1 MVKRSFDN
9 FDEFANEY
17 RSIHTEN
24 VRVSGADS
32 FYFAMHKVEQVSR
45 YETTKQ
51 PCRLLDIGCGD
62 GVAELFMA
70 KLMPACRVDGI
81 DISAKSID
89 AAREKNIPGTTFS
102 VYDGKTIPFP
112 DESFD
117 IVFMAAV
124 LHHIDFSFHP
134 ALMKE
139 MYRVLKPGGRIYL
152 FEHNPLNP
160 LTRYLVKTCVFDKDA
175 RLLGYRYCGRLLQ
188 KASFREIKKK
198 FILFFPRKGLLSRM
212 IPMEEKLG
220 WLPLGGQYMYRARK

>member
-17 RSIHTEN
+17 RNIHTEN

-32 FYFAMHKVEQVSR
+32 FYFAMHKVQLVSSF
-45 YETTKQ
+45 ETNGQQT
-51 PCRLLDIGCGD
+51 RLLDVGCGD

-70 KLMPACRVDGI
+70 KLMPGCQVNGI
-81 DISAKSID
+81 DISAKSI
-89 AAREKNIPGTTFS
+89 AAASEKNIPGTSFS
-102 VYDGKTIPFP
+102 VYNGKTIPFP
-112 DESFD
+112 DNSFD

-124 LHHIDFSFHP
+124 LHHVDFTYHQ
-134 ALMKE
+134 ALLGE

-160 LTRYLVKTCVFDKDA
+160 VTRYLVKTCVFDKDA
-175 RLLGYRYCGRLLQ
+175 RLLGYRYCGSLLQ
-188 KASFREIKKK
+188 NAAFIEIQKK
-198 FILFFPRKGLLSRM
+198 FILFFPRKGMLSRL
-212 IPMEEKLG
+212 IPVEEKLG

>member
-9 FDEFANEY
+9 FDEYANDY

-24 VRVSGADS
+24 IRISGADS
-32 FYFAMHKVEQVSR
+32 FYFALHKVQLVSSF
-45 YETTKQ
+45 ETNGQQ
-51 PCRLLDIGCGD
+51 PRLLDVGCGD

-70 KLMPACRVDGI
+70 KLMPGCRVNGI

-102 VYDGKTIPFP
+102 VYDGNSIPFP
-112 DESFD
+112 ADSFD
-117 IVFMAAV
+117 IVFVAAV
-124 LHHIDFSFHP
+124 LHHVDFAYHQ
-134 ALMKE
+134 ALLGE

-152 FEHNPLNP
+152 FEHNPVNP
-160 LTRYLVKTCVFDKDA
+160 VTRFLVKTCVFDKDA
-175 RLLGYRYCGRLLQ
+175 RLLGYRYCGRLLK
-188 KASFREIKKK
+188 KASFRNIEKK

-212 IPMEEKLG
+212 IPLEEKLG